1 MWSHLR
7 ISNSFWVEVLITTNY
22 LKAKQEP
29 KKSFFKKLNSNQGM
43 KLTTSFTSICVWKQ
57 AYMLLQNKKTYDVI
71 FEEMSNQMP
80 ITSDVANFIIDPNF

>member
-1 MWSHLR
+1 
-7 ISNSFWVEVLITTNY
+7 
-22 LKAKQEP
+22 
-29 KKSFFKKLNSNQGM
+29 M